1 MENTVNTPLVNRSM
15 PPGTVIPVLGYED
28 VDEAARWL
36 CDTFGF
42 TVRLRI
48 GSHRIQLLVS
58 NGLGGE
64 SSVVVTERR
73 EHASAG
79 ESHSVMVQVADA
91 QGHYE
96 HVRACGAEIV
106 NPPTDYVFGER
117 QYTVVD
123 LGGHRW
129 TFSQSIA
136 DVDPKHGDGLCRR
149 KKHNLY
155 HAL

>member
-1 MENTVNTPLVNRSM
+1 MENTVNTPLVNRCM

-64 SSVVVTERR
+64 GSVVVTERG
-73 EHASAG
+73 EHASTG

-96 HVRACGAEIV
+96 HAQACGAEIA
-106 NPPTDYVFGER
+106 NPPEDYVFGER

-123 LGGHRW
+123 PGGHRW

-136 DVDPKHGDGLCRR
+136 DVDPEAWGWIAPKQE
-149 KKHNLY
+149 
-155 HAL
+155 A

>member
-1 MENTVNTPLVNRSM
+1 MDTVVNTPIANRSK
-15 PPGTVIPVLGYED
+15 PSGVVIPVLGYEH

-36 CDTFGF
+36 CDVFGF

-48 GSHRIQLLVS
+48 GSHRVQLRVN

-64 SSVVVTERR
+64 GSVVATERG
-73 EHASAG
+73 EHAPAEG
-79 ESHSVMVQVADA
+79 SHSVLVQVADA
-91 QGHYE
+91 QSHYE
-96 HVRACGAEIV
+96 HVLACGAEIV
-106 NPPTDYVFGER
+106 NTPTDHFFGER

-136 DVDPKHGDGLCRR
+136 DIDPESWGGVVPKREL
-149 KKHNLY
+149 
-155 HAL
+155 